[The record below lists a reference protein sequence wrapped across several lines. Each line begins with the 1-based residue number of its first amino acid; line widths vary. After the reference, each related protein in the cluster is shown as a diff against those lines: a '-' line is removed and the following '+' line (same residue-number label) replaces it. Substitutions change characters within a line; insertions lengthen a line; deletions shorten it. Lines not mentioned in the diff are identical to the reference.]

1 MYNIFLKGRD
11 TMERLQKAIA
21 ASGYTSRRKAE
32 DLIRAGRVEVNGE
45 VVNEL
50 GFKVKKGD
58 LILIDGKT
66 IEGENK
72 VYYAFYKPK
81 SCICSLN
88 DELNRQTVVDYFEEV
103 KERIYPVGRLDYD
116 TTGLLFMS
124 NDGEFANLMM
134 HPSSHL
140 EKVYEVTVSGLVTG
154 ETLHKLEKG
163 IYLEGVKTIP
173 CKIRVVGKDVEH
185 KTTMLIIKLVE
196 GKNRQ
201 VKKMFETMGHRVKR
215 LHRSQIGLIDLKGLR
230 PGEYRRLKPQEV
242 KDLKAM
248 ALTKKERN
256 SKKSR
261 K

>member
-1 MYNIFLKGRD
+1 MYNVAEKGRD

-21 ASGYTSRRKAE
+21 ASGFTSRRKAE
-32 DLIRAGRVEVNGE
+32 DFIRAGRVKVNGE

-58 LILIDGKT
+58 LIMVDDKA

-72 VYYAFYKPK
+72 VYYVFYKPK
-81 SCICSLN
+81 GCICSLN
-88 DELNRQTVVDYFEEV
+88 DELGRKTVIDYFEDV
-103 KERIYPVGRLDYD
+103 FERIYPVGRLDYN
-116 TTGLLFMS
+116 TTGMLFMS

-140 EKVYEVTVSGLVTG
+140 EKVYEVTVTGLVTG

-163 IYLEGVKTIP
+163 IYLEGTKTLP
-173 CKIRVVGKDVEH
+173 CKIRVVDKDTEH
-185 KTTMLIIKLVE
+185 QTTMLIIKLME

-201 VKKMFETMGHRVKR
+201 VKKMFETMGHKVKR
-215 LHRSQIGLIDLKGLR
+215 LHRCQIGFIHLKGLK

-242 KDLKAM
+242 KDLKKMAM
-248 ALTKKERN
+248 MKKRE
-256 SKKSR
+256 K
-261 K
+261 